1 MKRIITGFFAAFLV
15 LLTTTAGTTKT
26 QIIGYWEMAYVMKEG
41 SNEPRDIREM
51 AFYFHEDGALELIDL
66 RGTNKLTTS
75 WKMKSGNRLKIE
87 MDDNDFKKPVKILEI
102 SDQRMVWEFGKGKIY
117 FDRGTE

>member
-15 LLTTTAGTTKT
+15 LLTTTAGTTKS